1 MAHLCGHTAV
11 LCPFMRTNMCL
22 LPFPA
27 VCSPL
32 SGTCPG
38 KISAVYCKE
47 DAKGGIRDIAYSNPQ
62 TGLQLVGCAS
72 GDWTAAASK
81 SLELAGNENIIE
93 VKTCRN
99 NPRLVRNGGGARC
112 RARKQPRGADCC
124 CLDFGAARASNRK
137 TALWH
142 TAICDAFSK
151 LGAKKQQ
158 AFGGEG
164 HQRNTWQGAYIC
176 RTFYP
181 RRTKLTVT
189 FLTDYG
195 RTMTCGNTDPNN
207 KPYRGRASSASG
219 LGGESDTDGAEV
231 RTASAR
237 PGGRRLRNGRQ
248 LMQARGL
255 GRNAK

>member
-1 MAHLCGHTAV
+1 VASNSTTACKPEQAQQCCCRQLSRLYCQHHHPSLCAATFLGDWMAHLCGHTAV

-47 DAKGGIRDIAYSNPQ
+47 DAKGRIRDIAYSNPK

-142 TAICDAFSK
+142 TAI
-151 LGAKKQQ
+151 
-158 AFGGEG
+158 
-164 HQRNTWQGAYIC
+164 T
-176 RTFYP
+176 
-181 RRTKLTVT
+181 
-189 FLTDYG
+189 
-195 RTMTCGNTDPNN
+195 
-207 KPYRGRASSASG
+207 
-219 LGGESDTDGAEV
+219 
-231 RTASAR
+231 
-237 PGGRRLRNGRQ
+237 
-248 LMQARGL
+248 
-255 GRNAK
+255 